1 MSWFETINPVI
12 QAFIA
17 TLFTWAITALG
28 SLVVCFFK
36 EVNKKVL
43 NTILGFSAGVM
54 IAASFW
60 SLLSP
65 AIDLSA
71 ELGYIVWLLPA
82 TGFIIGGL
90 FVLLSDRFLDNVLKN
105 RKNLRNADSL
115 RRSILLISAITIH
128 NIPEGM
134 AIGVAFGGIASGVPG
149 MTLIGAIMLAV
160 GIGIQNFPEGA
171 AVSLPLRNE
180 GFSRFKSFMFGQA
193 SALVEPI
200 SAVIGVILVLT
211 IRSILPFLLSFAA
224 GAMIAVSAREL
235 LPESINEDKNLAT
248 IRINMWVC
256 YNDDIRCCFRIK
268 RIIKESIKILAR
280 ENFLA
285 NIFYYDK

>member
-1 MSWFETINPVI
+1 MNWFENLNPVL

-17 TLFTWAITALG
+17 TTFTWGITALG

-36 EVNKKVL
+36 NVNKKVL

-65 AIDLSA
+65 AIDLSE
-71 ELGYIVWLLPA
+71 ELGYIVWMLPTA
-82 TGFIIGGL
+82 GFIVGGL
-90 FVLLSDRFLDNVLKN
+90 FVLLSDRFLDRVLKN
-105 RKNLRNADSL
+105 NKNLRSADSL
-115 RRSILLISAITIH
+115 KRCILLISAITIH

-149 MTLIGAIMLAV
+149 MTVVAAVMLAI

-193 SALVEPI
+193 SALVEPV
-200 SAVIGVILVLT
+200 SAVIGVVLVLS
-211 IRSILPFLLSFAA
+211 IRSVLPFLLSFAA
-224 GAMIAVSAREL
+224 GAMIAVAAREL
-235 LPESINEDKNLAT
+235 LPESVKENKNLAT
-248 IRINMWVC
+248 
-256 YNDDIRCCFRIK
+256 
-268 RIIKESIKILAR
+268 LG
-280 ENFLA
+280 L
-285 NIFYYDK
+285 IFGFTIMMVLDVALG